1 MIDLYADAA
10 ETAVTS
16 GTTPSEPVQHALQAP
31 ARGVDTDD
39 VVDMLRELRALGRLL
54 G

>member
-1 MIDLYADAA
+1 MIDSYADAA

-16 GTTPSEPVQHALQAP
+16 ETTPSELVERAPRGP
-31 ARGVDTDD
+31 ARGIETDD